1 MPTENKLDVT
11 LQDLRAII
19 HGLKMASLGFIEDGA
34 VDEINAMIKTLPGPE
49 TINELDLMEIKNIQN
64 SVGSIMRL
72 IEIYGKRDKEYKTR
86 YKSRTGLPPRY
97 KVLEWRK
104 DMQQTA
110 RDITRSMVKTSAV
123 ADNNGYIEVA
133 ESLIKC
139 AKKMES
145 NELPLK
151 EVLGSI
157 VSVLRQEG
165 FVKEAS
171 VIKEAAQTY
180 DLSMDD
186 VIGGLGQLNSIID
199 SVMAAVN
206 DKYLS
211 LSQSGV
217 SQQVLTQLANI
228 WRQLTGVQ
236 KQVTPVVQQL
246 SQESQEIEQA
256 IQGISP
262 QSVQYQGKT
271 YKIQWGDPDTDGYQD
286 AFIETEDGSKF
297 EVYEDD
303 QGVRSLSP
311 MKVAPAAVPETTAT
325 PQMPGTTTQQSQFA
339 PGTEVTWTTQT
350 GKQQRGKVK
359 GPGANAG
366 EFVIEYS
373 GGTIAV
379 PQTKLQVAAS
389 NKFNLRKF
397 SSTK

>member
-1 MPTENKLDVT
+1 MPTEQTENKLDVT

-49 TINELDLMEIKNIQN
+49 TINELDSMEIKNIQN

-104 DMQQTA
+104 DMEQTA
-110 RDITRSMVKTSAV
+110 RDITRNMVKTSAV
-123 ADNNGYIEVA
+123 ADNNGYSEIA
-133 ESLIKC
+133 ENLIKC

-206 DKYLS
+206 DKYKDLARAGA
-211 LSQSGV
+211 QKP
-217 SQQVLTQLANI
+217 VLMQLVNI
-228 WRQLTGVQ
+228 YKQLTTVQ
-236 KQVTPVVQQL
+236 KQVVPTVNQL
-246 SQESQEIEQA
+246 SQESQQIEQS
-256 IQGISP
+256 IQGLAP
-262 QSVQYQGKT
+262 NEVWYQNKR
-271 YKIQWGDPDTDGYQD
+271 YDIQWGGVDADGYQD

-297 EVYEDD
+297 EVQEDD
-303 QGVRSLSP
+303 RGVRSLSP
-311 MKVAPAAVPETTAT
+311 MNVAPAVSAVSSEVTE
-325 PQMPGTTTQQSQFA
+325 TTQQSQFA
-339 PGTEVTWTTQT
+339 TGTEVTWTTQT
-350 GKQQRGKVK
+350 GNQQQGTVK
-359 GPGANAG
+359 GPGAKAG

-373 GGTIAV
+373 GGEIAV

-389 NKFNLRKF
+389 SKFNLKKF
-397 SSTK
+397 SSKK